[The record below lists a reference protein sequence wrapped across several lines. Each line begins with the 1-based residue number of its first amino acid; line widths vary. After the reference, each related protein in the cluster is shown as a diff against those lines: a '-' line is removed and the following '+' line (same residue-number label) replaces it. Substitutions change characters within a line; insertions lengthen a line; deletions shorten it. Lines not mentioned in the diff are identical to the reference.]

1 MSKKSIYALLI
12 AICIPLFCYLWLKSA
27 SDTAIVMPQKY
38 FLDSVANKTVNGKMQ
53 TDSFWHKT
61 ANIRLINQLGDTV
74 NLYDIKGKII
84 VIDLFFTHCNSICPR
99 ITRSM
104 KLLQESFQKGGDSR
118 NKIDTSI
125 VQFLSISVDPE
136 RDSATVLKTF
146 ADRFGVDSDNW
157 WMLTGNR
164 DSIYKFIFEELKI
177 DKLSKEPVTPEF
189 AHTSRFVILDRN
201 YVVRGRLNEP
211 YSGLDSSSLKTMAKD
226 VGLLMLEKD
235 KTQKSE
241 VFQAIKELK
250 WLWVI
255 IVSIVAVFVV
265 IMIQNKK
272 LNG

>member
-104 KLLQESFQKGGDSR
+104 KLLQESFQRGGDSR

-189 AHTSRFVILDRN
+189 AHTSRFVILDKN
-201 YVVRGRLNEP
+201 FVVRGRLDEP

-226 VGLLMLEKD
+226 IGLLMLEKD

-255 IVSIVAVFVV
+255 IVAIVAVFVV

>member
-1 MSKKSIYALLI
+1 
-12 AICIPLFCYLWLKSA
+12 
-27 SDTAIVMPQKY
+27 
-38 FLDSVANKTVNGKMQ
+38 
-53 TDSFWHKT
+53 
-61 ANIRLINQLGDTV
+61 
-74 NLYDIKGKII
+74 
-84 VIDLFFTHCNSICPR
+84 
-99 ITRSM
+99 M

-201 YVVRGRLNEP
+201 YVVRGRLDEP

-226 VGLLMLEKD
+226 IGLLMLEKD

-255 IVSIVAVFVV
+255 IVAIVAVFVV

>member
-27 SDTAIVMPQKY
+27 SDTAIVMPKKY
-38 FLDSVANKTVNGKMQ
+38 FLDSVVNRTINGKMQ

-61 ANIRLINQLGDTV
+61 ANIHLVNQLGDTV
-74 NLYDIKGKII
+74 SLYDIKGKII
-84 VIDLFFTHCNSICPR
+84 VLDLFFTHCNSICPR

-104 KLLQESFQKGGDSR
+104 KLLQQSFKKGGDSR

-136 RDSATVLKTF
+136 RDSAEVLKAF

-164 DSIYKFIFEELKI
+164 DSIYNFIFQELKI

-189 AHTSRFVILDRN
+189 AHTSRFVLLDRN
-201 YVVRGRLNEP
+201 YVVRGRMEEP
-211 YSGLDSSSLKTMAKD
+211 YSGLDSASLNTMAKD
-226 VGLLMLEKD
+226 IGLLMLEKD

-255 IVSIVAVFVV
+255 VIAIVAIFVV